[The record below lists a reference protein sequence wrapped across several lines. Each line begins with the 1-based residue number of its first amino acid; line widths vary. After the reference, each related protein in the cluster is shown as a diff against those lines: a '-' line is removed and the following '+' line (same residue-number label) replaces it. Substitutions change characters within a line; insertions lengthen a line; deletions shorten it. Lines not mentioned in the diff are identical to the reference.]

1 MFIHRIEDLQE
12 RADACLMDVLLGK
25 YADLRVAYA
34 ASLALGKRAMED
46 GYIVTLARPVP
57 LESDGSRGL
66 DILFMCDCSHHP
78 LGVTHRFT
86 REMHILHMRNARSP
100 SSASCRVPDALLA
113 SLVERVEDTDR
124 DALVSL
130 WDLVIETMRFRNDPV
145 LTRVAERLSGRRSV
159 VEGRMRKVVHDQ
171 NRLTVWAERLYI
183 YLEAQ
188 FLGDSGSESFWMCEK
203 LAQFLGTRYS
213 DIPLSL

>member
-25 YADLRVAYA
+25 YADLRAAYA
-34 ASLALGKRAMED
+34 ASLALGRRAMED

-66 DILFMCDCSHHP
+66 DISFVCDCPRHP
-78 LGVTHRFT
+78 LGVTSQFT
-86 REMHILHMRNARSP
+86 REQYALHMRGKDIP
-100 SSASCRVPDALLA
+100 SASCHVPDMSLA
-113 SLVERVEDTDR
+113 TLVRRVA
-124 DALVSL
+124 DAGEASSVSL
-130 WDLVIETMRFRNDPV
+130 WNLMIAAIRFRNDPT
-145 LTRVAERLSGRRSV
+145 LMRVARHFPDRWGWTDDRTQRLVDVR
-159 VEGRMRKVVHDQ
+159 EG
-171 NRLTVWAERLYI
+171 LTVWTECRSLF
-183 YLEAQ
+183 LEVQ
-188 FLGDSGSESFWMCEK
+188 LQGSRSTSFWMCEK